1 MEEEAWKLLCLI
13 GGGMCSRGRGR
24 GVWLREAD
32 TGDGLKVMKGG
43 RGALVLFGSRHFAE
57 SWLAGAVQS

>member
-1 MEEEAWKLLCLI
+1 M
-13 GGGMCSRGRGR
+13 
-24 GVWLREAD
+24 WLREAD

-43 RGALVLFGSRHFAE
+43 SGALGALVLFGSRHFAE